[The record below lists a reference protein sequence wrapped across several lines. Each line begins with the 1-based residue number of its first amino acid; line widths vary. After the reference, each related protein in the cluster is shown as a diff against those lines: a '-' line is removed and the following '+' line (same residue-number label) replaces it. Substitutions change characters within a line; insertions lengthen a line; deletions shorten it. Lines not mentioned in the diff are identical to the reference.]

1 MFKIIQK
8 RFWWYLLSLLV
19 LVPGIVSLGLWGLK
33 LGNDFTGGSLIEYKL
48 SKAVDLPAIEVV
60 LQPLDLG
67 KFTLVPLET
76 DSVTIKLKTIDQETA
91 DKIHEAIVEK
101 YPEAVVQS
109 FESIGPTIGAEL
121 RQKAF
126 TMTVLVLL
134 GILLYVTFAFRS
146 VGKNSPISSWTFGG
160 ATLVALLHD
169 TLIVVGIVS
178 ILGHFFNFEVDTL
191 FVTALLTVLGFSVH
205 DTIVVFD
212 RIRERLRIS
221 SEKSFE
227 LIVNESINQTLV
239 RSINTSATVLIVL
252 TALYLF
258 GGHTLRDFIFVL
270 IIGITAGTYSS
281 IFVASPLLVTW
292 ERWKAKRA

>member
-146 VGKNSPISSWTFGG
+146 VGK
-160 ATLVALLHD
+160 
-169 TLIVVGIVS
+169 
-178 ILGHFFNFEVDTL
+178 
-191 FVTALLTVLGFSVH
+191 
-205 DTIVVFD
+205 
-212 RIRERLRIS
+212 
-221 SEKSFE
+221 KS
-227 LIVNESINQTLV
+227 
-239 RSINTSATVLIVL
+239 
-252 TALYLF
+252 
-258 GGHTLRDFIFVL
+258 
-270 IIGITAGTYSS
+270 
-281 IFVASPLLVTW
+281 
-292 ERWKAKRA
+292 